1 MKNYSKILLVLVLSM
16 SYLTTALAGKL
27 MQVSPDLGIY
37 YDEAGS
43 GRPLIFVTGWTGTG
57 EFFMPY
63 QLSHFSQKY
72 HAIAYDPRGQ
82 GQSSKTLD
90 GNTYVQHGKDLRAF
104 MDALKLKD
112 AVVIGWSNGCD
123 DAYGYFRTYGT
134 DNVSAFVCI
143 DETPRQTSTQTG
155 DWADFTDVSQIGGF
169 LNAVAYDRRALV
181 NGFLPTMM
189 QRKMT
194 PDEITWAV
202 DQTLKTPDYV
212 AILLG
217 VDGAF
222 ADYTDEAKK
231 IDGKIPVLNVFSE
244 AHADVGKAWLAK
256 NAPHSETFV
265 LANHMMFR
273 EYPDKFN
280 SALDKF
286 LAQVK

>member
-16 SYLTTALAGKL
+16 SYLTTAFAGKL
-27 MQVSPDLGIY
+27 IQVSPDLEIY

-143 DETPRQTSTQTG
+143 DETPRQTSTQKG

-231 IDGKIPVLNVFSE
+231 IDGKIPVLNVLSE

>member
-1 MKNYSKILLVLVLSM
+1 M
-16 SYLTTALAGKL
+16 
-27 MQVSPDLGIY
+27 
-37 YDEAGS
+37 
-43 GRPLIFVTGWTGTG
+43 R
-57 EFFMPY
+57 
-63 QLSHFSQKY
+63 
-72 HAIAYDPRGQ
+72 R
-82 GQSSKTLD
+82 
-90 GNTYVQHGKDLRAF
+90 HGK
-104 MDALKLKD
+104 
-112 AVVIGWSNGCD
+112 
-123 DAYGYFRTYGT
+123 
-134 DNVSAFVCI
+134 
-143 DETPRQTSTQTG
+143 PRPKKG

-169 LNAVAYDRRALV
+169 LNAVAYDPCALV

-256 NAPHSETFV
+256 NAPRSETFV